1 MSVEPGFVSGLS
13 HTGTCSLP
21 AVLWGEALS
30 PLHREKAGFKFFV
43 QGHL

>member
-13 HTGTCSLP
+13 RTGTCSLP